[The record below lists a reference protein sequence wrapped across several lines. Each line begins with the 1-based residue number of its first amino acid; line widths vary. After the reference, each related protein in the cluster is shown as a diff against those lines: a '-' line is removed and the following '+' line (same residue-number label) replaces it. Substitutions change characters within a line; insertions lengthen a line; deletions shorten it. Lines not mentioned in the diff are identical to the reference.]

1 MSNYNI
7 NLFNLP
13 LDTLNN
19 IQVFHPTTI
28 DGVNIILI
36 KADTLRKDTYTCDK
50 CGSIHKHTIKEYKP
64 ILNKYLSFKIKGA
77 NHIVCPMLSVILHSR
92 HNLKVK
98 LLDMQF

>member
-64 ILNKYLSFKIKGA
+64 ILNKYLSF
-77 NHIVCPMLSVILHSR
+77 NNNLVILNINKKR
-92 HNLKVK
+92 FVCNI
-98 LLDMQF
+98 